1 MPTHTRLTLYCTYRY
16 IFSLIQKDKQ
26 CESLVEKLCHRF
38 RAARY
43 TPPPHTHT
51 HTTHT
56 HTPPPPPHTPTH
68 TPTPSTPHRS
78 ERQARDLAHCI
89 CQLSVTEKSLRRLYD
104 NLPAYKDWLVED
116 SVYQAFT
123 TLLNKAK
130 KSSKPEVKGQIDDLE
145 KLFKD
150 AHEKGL
156 YETTPSKGDPSCN
169 HGNSVCV

>member
-1 MPTHTRLTLYCTYRY
+1 MREFSREAMSPLQSCKVHPHTPLTH
-16 IFSLIQKDKQ
+16 
-26 CESLVEKLCHRF
+26 
-38 RAARY
+38 
-43 TPPPHTHT
+43 PHTHPT
-51 HTTHT
+51 
-56 HTPPPPPHTPTH
+56 PHTPTH
-68 TPTPSTPHRS
+68 TTPHPHTHTSHPTPHRS